1 NGGRK
6 FSYNFYRGSVL
17 LLTFLC
23 YMGYHAARKPP
34 SIVKSVLRGTPLTP
48 GKGRM
53 LLADGGLAVTATD
66 PTTLNGWSPFNAG
79 NGQTLLGQVDLAF
92 LGTYAIG
99 MFFAGHLGDRVDLRW
114 FLTAGMVLSGVFTS
128 LFGMAYFWD
137 VHVFSYYV
145 FVSVLAG
152 LFQSTGWPSVVSIV
166 ANWSGK
172 GKRGLIMGIWN
183 AHTSVGN
190 ILGTVVAAAMLS
202 RGWGYSFLLP
212 GFLMVGLAALIF
224 LFLVVHPSDVGHA
237 NPDEHGSSS
246 RGSGG
251 CSHGPG
257 GGCSRHAST
266 ASLDY
271 DGEELMPLS
280 SKERDLGGG
289 KEGSSRE
296 KEVESIHFMDAWRIP
311 GVTAFALCLF
321 FSKLIAYTFLYW
333 LPYYIKSTPI
343 EGRKLSAK
351 EAGDLS
357 VLFDVGGVAG
367 GVLAGHLSDKSG
379 ASASVATL
387 FTLLSVPCLYLYRT
401 AGHTS
406 FALNVALM
414 MASGF
419 FVNGPYALITTA
431 VSADLGTHDSL
442 QGNSK
447 ALATVSAIID
457 GMGSL
462 GAALGPMLTGFIS
475 DRGGFDMVFAMLY
488 CSALAAGALLVKLV
502 AKELS
507 LMRGG
512 GRSPK
517 PM

>member
-1 NGGRK
+1 
-6 FSYNFYRGSVL
+6 VL
-17 LLTFLC
+17 VLTFLC

-34 SIVKSVLRGTPLTP
+34 SIVKSVLRGSVVNSHS
-48 GKGRM
+48 GR
-53 LLADGGLAVTATD
+53 LLLSDGGLAIAASD
-66 PTTLNGWSPFNAG
+66 PTTLNGWAPFNSD
-79 NGQTLLGQVDLAF
+79 NGQTLLGQIDLAF

-99 MFFAGHLGDRVDLRW
+99 MFFAGHLGDRVDLRG
-114 FLTAGMVLSGVFTS
+114 FLTAGMVLSGIFTS
-128 LFGMAYFWD
+128 LFGMGYFWD
-137 VHVFSYYV
+137 MHIFSYYV
-145 FVSVLAG
+145 LVSIMAG

-190 ILGTVVAAAMLS
+190 ILGTVIAAAMLS
-202 RGWGYSFLLP
+202 RGWGYSFVVP
-212 GFLMVGLAALIF
+212 GFLMIALGLLIYAG
-224 LFLVVHPSDVGHA
+224 LVVQPSDVGQS
-237 NPDEHGSSS
+237 NPDDK
-246 RGSGG
+246 
-251 CSHGPG
+251 PATG
-257 GGCSRHAST
+257 GGRH
-266 ASLDY
+266 DN
-271 DGEELMPLS
+271 EEVLPL
-280 SKERDLGGG
+280 KEGG
-289 KEGSSRE
+289 KEAPSKE
-296 KEVESIHFMDAWRIP
+296 KSIHFMDAWRIP
-311 GVTAFALCLF
+311 GVTAFAFCLF

-343 EGRKLSAK
+343 EGRMLSAK

-379 ASASVATL
+379 ASAVVATS
-387 FTLLSVPCLYLYRT
+387 FTLLSVPFLYLYRT

-442 QGNSK
+442 QGNAK

-457 GMGSL
+457 GMGSI

-488 CSALAAGALLVKLV
+488 TSAVTAGLLLVKLV
-502 AKELS
+502 IKELAV
-507 LMRGG
+507 LRGK
-512 GRSPK
+512 SMVAK

>member
-1 NGGRK
+1 
-6 FSYNFYRGSVL
+6 
-17 LLTFLC
+17 
-23 YMGYHAARKPP
+23 MGYHAARKPP
-34 SIVKSVLRGTPLTP
+34 SIVKSVLRGSPPVIT
-48 GKGRM
+48 KGRS
-53 LLADGGLAVTATD
+53 LLADGGLAISASD
-66 PTTLNGWSPFNAG
+66 PTTLNGWYPFNG
-79 NGQTLLGQVDLAF
+79 DNGQTLLGQIDLAF

-99 MFFAGHLGDRVDLRW
+99 MFFAGHLGDRLDLRW
-114 FLTAGMVLSGVFTS
+114 FLTVGMIGSGIFTS
-128 LFGMAYFWD
+128 LFGMGYFWD
-137 VHVFSYYV
+137 THMFSYYIL
-145 FVSVLAG
+145 VSVAAG

-190 ILGTVVAAAMLS
+190 ILGTVIAAAMLAQ
-202 RGWGYSFLLP
+202 GWGYSFIVP
-212 GFLMVGLAALIF
+212 GFIMIALGLLMWAG
-224 LFLVVHPSDVGHA
+224 LVVQPSDVGHI
-237 NPDEHGSSS
+237 NPDDKSGRPNYEEELVPLGGISGSKGDAALE
-246 RGSGG
+246 RKD
-251 CSHGPG
+251 
-257 GGCSRHAST
+257 ST
-266 ASLDY
+266 ARK
-271 DGEELMPLS
+271 EEP
-280 SKERDLGGG
+280 
-289 KEGSSRE
+289 
-296 KEVESIHFMDAWRIP
+296 ESIHFMDAWRIP
-311 GVTAFALCLF
+311 GVASFAFCLF

-343 EGRKLSAK
+343 EGRKLNAK

-379 ASASVATL
+379 ASASVATA

-442 QGNSK
+442 QGNAK

-462 GAALGPMLTGFIS
+462 GAALGPMMTGFIS
-475 DRGGFDMVFAMLY
+475 DRGGFDMVFMMLY
-488 CSALAAGALLVKLV
+488 ASAVAAGALLVKLV
-502 AKELS
+502 AKELQIMS
-507 LMRGG
+507 TRGA
-512 GRSPK
+512 K
-517 PM
+517 PI